1 MNQKQTDTGEGR
13 REESLNKWREK
24 AMEIG
29 AGIKA
34 VRQGAQG
41 ADSSRIKVNLMLKAR
56 QALWEDGS
64 K

>member
-1 MNQKQTDTGEGR
+1 
-13 REESLNKWREK
+13 
-24 AMEIG
+24 MEIG

-34 VRQGAQG
+34 MRQGAQG

-64 K
+64 KQRGLHGEVRRLRI

>member
-1 MNQKQTDTGEGR
+1 
-13 REESLNKWREK
+13 
-24 AMEIG
+24 MEIG

-56 QALWEDGS
+56 QALWEDGEQAEGPPWRGQEAKNLTS
-64 K
+64 EGSPRG

>member
-1 MNQKQTDTGEGR
+1 
-13 REESLNKWREK
+13 
-24 AMEIG
+24 MEIG